1 MELIWNDISLE
12 RVIGAATA
20 QALVEGNVP
29 LPEAKSV
36 KSILDTQAEVRITSY
51 EVGEGVVGVEA
62 WLRVG
67 LICMGGADRVF

>member
-29 LPEAKSV
+29 LPEAKRV
-36 KSILDTQAEVRITSY
+36 KSILDTQAEERITS
-51 EVGEGVVGVEA
+51 
-62 WLRVG
+62 
-67 LICMGGADRVF
+67 